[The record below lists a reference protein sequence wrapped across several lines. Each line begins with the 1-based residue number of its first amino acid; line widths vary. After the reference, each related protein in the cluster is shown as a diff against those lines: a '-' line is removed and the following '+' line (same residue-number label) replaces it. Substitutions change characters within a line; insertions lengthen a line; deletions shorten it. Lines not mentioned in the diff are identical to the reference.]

1 MNDRL
6 QTTANATLPAK
17 QRALPDS
24 LVAKIFSKFEARYGS
39 LFLDRWR
46 GCDMENVVATWAEEL
61 AGFSDR
67 PDAIGYALRVMA
79 NSKFPPTLPEF
90 IEACRRAP
98 EKEVPALPYHPT
110 AEDIERSRGM
120 ARSLGEAVGKGKI
133 RDGID
138 EHWATHPRSE
148 AQLRAIFAAAERDQR
163 FRRCI
168 AQMVEDGIYTAEG
181 VMLRAYRDNQFV
193 SVD

>member
-1 MNDRL
+1 M
-6 QTTANATLPAK
+6 PE
-17 QRALPDS
+17 S
-24 LVAKIFSKFEARYGS
+24 WVAKIFAKFEARYGS

-46 GCDMENVVATWAEEL
+46 GCDMDNVIGVWAEEL
-61 AGFSDR
+61 AGFAER
-67 PDAIGYALRVMA
+67 PEAISYALRSLA
-79 NSKFPPTLPEF
+79 ISKFPPTLPEF

-120 ARSLGEAVGKGKI
+120 ARSLGEAVSMNKV

-138 EHWATHPRSE
+138 EHWATHPRS
-148 AQLRAIFAAAERDQR
+148 QMHLKFIFQAAERDQR

-168 AQMVEDGIYTAEG
+168 AQMVEDGICTAEG
-181 VMLRAYRDNQFV
+181 KLLRAYRDQQFV
-193 SVD
+193 AAD